1 MYGMELEEF
10 LAAAY
15 GVDTDYVKGYFTE
28 AAKALLQQDM
38 ILGTI
43 AEKTGISITD
53 EELDEII
60 AGYAQQY
67 GISVEELKSMSDM
80 TLVRNGQLDTK
91 VLDWLLTVTNVR
103 EVEETEA
110 EFEFDLSF
118 AETEADTEAEVAFI
132 EDTEAE

>member
-1 MYGMELEEF
+1 
-10 LAAAY
+10 
-15 GVDTDYVKGYFTE
+15 VDTDYVKGYFTE

-53 EELDEII
+53 EELEEII

-91 VLDWLLTVTNVR
+91 VLDWLLTVTNVK